1 MPRKIN
7 LIRYNNKTVQTQKYG
22 SGIFDVVV
30 DTLFITGKKV
40 LPKAIEKGTVI
51 AAEKIGNKTGEI
63 IANKLHNNF
72 MKPKVQDM
80 MGASD
85 IVKEL
90 QKKLSKNQN
99 IINNKDLTDVFDSI
113 LNI

>member
-1 MPRKIN
+1 
-7 LIRYNNKTVQTQKYG
+7 
-22 SGIFDVVV
+22 
-30 DTLFITGKKV
+30 
-40 LPKAIEKGTVI
+40 
-51 AAEKIGNKTGEI
+51 
-63 IANKLHNNF
+63 

-99 IINNKDLTDVFDSI
+99 IINYKDLTDVFDSI